1 MNLTLAQQ
9 AQLRELKRHLLESQ
23 IVLRGLG
30 DFAQFREEKEK
41 NNLER
46 IITALG
52 LTIRLIEF
60 KHFIDNDKVI
70 AIIINVFS
78 TIKYLVEFNE
88 FHWNN
93 LIFQRIP
100 RMRDLIDPVREVQK
114 TWNLFF
120 ESIEKDLERME
131 RTSRRRFTFFKNK
144 KLKGILPV

>member
-93 LIFQRIP
+93 LIFQ
-100 RMRDLIDPVREVQK
+100 K